1 MRIKLPYSALLVTYL
16 FFLLP
21 SCVMSQGYGPV
32 DEAAAGNFFIVG
44 ARALSMGGAYIAVA
58 TDATALVYNPAG
70 LARVTR
76 IEFSGGMTHQ
86 RYSSR
91 TQLGAY
97 PQFEGNPQ
105 NNTRFSSANV
115 VFPVPT
121 YRGSLV
127 LALGVNRV
135 RSFDRTM
142 QLYVDDPQESRMGM
156 ESESGSLYIWSFGGA
171 IDVSP
176 NVSVGGAINLWSG
189 KGSYSWLFDRS
200 PGDMLKFDDTI
211 KDDYSGFNA
220 KFGFRIQP
228 NRHLVFGGT
237 IDSPVTYTI
246 EEDVN
251 QVTVEDGVSDTEF
264 WSSEYKVS
272 LPFSMG
278 AGMALYV
285 DNLTLAGDI
294 NYTDWTQMEYKR
306 LDELAEANRKIKET
320 YTDALRFHLGAEYL
334 FPQIST
340 SLRAGFY
347 HDPLP
352 YKSKWVEKNRNFFTT
367 GIGFLIDQVMIFDI
381 ALAHGSWEV
390 KGFTNDLTEKYTA
403 TRIFVS
409 VAYRL

>member
-1 MRIKLPYSALLVTYL
+1 MKIKSSFSVLFITCL

-21 SCVMSQGYGPV
+21 SGVMSQGYDPV

-70 LARVTR
+70 LARITR

-86 RYSSR
+86 RYSSK
-91 TQLGAY
+91 TQFGSY

-105 NNTRFSSANV
+105 NNTRFSSANL

-142 QLYVDDPQESRMGM
+142 QRYVDDPQDSRIGI
-156 ESESGSLYIWSFGGA
+156 ESESGSLYMWSFGGA

-176 NVSVGGAINLWSG
+176 NVSVGGAINIWDG
-189 KGSYSWLFDRS
+189 KGSYSWLYDRS
-200 PGDMLKFDDTI
+200 PGEMLKFDDTI
-211 KDDYSGFNA
+211 KDEYSGFNV

-228 NRHLVFGGT
+228 NRYLVFGGT

-251 QVTVEDGVSDTEF
+251 QVTVEDGTRDVDF
-264 WSSEYKVS
+264 WTSEYKVS
-272 LPFSMG
+272 VPFSLG
-278 AGMALYV
+278 AGMALHV

-306 LDELAEANRKIKET
+306 LDDLAEANRAIKET
-320 YTDALRFHLGAEYL
+320 YTDALRLHLGAEYL

-352 YKSKWVEKNRNFFTT
+352 YKSRWLEKNRNFFTS
-367 GIGFLIDQVMIFDI
+367 GVGFLIDQVMTLDV
-381 ALAHGSWEV
+381 ALARGSWEI
-390 KGFTNDLTEKYTA
+390 KGFTNGLTEKYTT

>member
-1 MRIKLPYSALLVTYL
+1 MKIKLPYSALLITCL

-86 RYSSR
+86 RYSSK
-91 TQLGAY
+91 TQLGSY

-142 QLYVDDPQESRMGM
+142 QFNVDDPQVSRMGV
-156 ESESGSLYIWSFGGA
+156 ESESGSLYMWSFGGA
-171 IDVSP
+171 VDVSP
-176 NVSVGGAINLWSG
+176 NVSVGAAVNLWTG
-189 KGSYSWLFDRS
+189 KESYSWLYDRQYL
-200 PGDMLKFDDTI
+200 GIKFDDI
-211 KDDYSGFNA
+211 IDDKYSGFNA
-220 KFGFRIQP
+220 KFGVRIQP
-228 NRHLVFGGT
+228 NKYLVFGGT
-237 IDSPVTYTI
+237 IDSPVTHTI
-246 EEDVN
+246 EEDWT
-251 QVTVEDGVSDTEF
+251 QITDSLGQIEYEF
-264 WSSEYKVS
+264 FSSEYKVS

-278 AGMALYV
+278 VGMALHV

-306 LDELAEANRKIKET
+306 LDELAKANRKIKET

-352 YKSKWVEKNRNFFTT
+352 YKSKWVDKNRNFYTT
-367 GIGFLIDQVMIFDI
+367 GIGFLIDQVMTFDI

-403 TRIFVS
+403 TRIFIS